1 MACNQLEGLGCA
13 LVTSKGTKAASG
25 EALLA
30 PFVLAEHTLVVVI
43 PKIQT
48 ITVTTEL
55 TSWSKTSFTG
65 NSTCIPESLIKEFLS
80 HVKLLIDGLLIMQ
93 LKVARSC
100 CL

>member
-1 MACNQLEGLGCA
+1 MAFNQLEGLGCA

-30 PFVLAEHTLVVVI
+30 PFMLAEHTLVVVI

-55 TSWSKTSFTG
+55 TSWSFTG